1 MYSIYTIYS
10 YINYTNINICCV
22 LTRMFFSKNPFSL
35 KLTVKSNK
43 EINICQRHTTH

>member
-1 MYSIYTIYS
+1 MYSIDTIYS
-10 YINYTNINICCV
+10 YINYININICCI
-22 LTRMFFSKNPFSL
+22 LKRMLFSKNPFSL